1 MHPGAGMNEI
11 PSQLRSGVDP
21 EMNPAVVLLPGLGA
35 DQRLFQR
42 HREVLPDLIVPAWPE
57 PAADDTLATFAARLA
72 ERIPRS
78 DLLYLGGASFGGMV
92 ALELAALLRP
102 RGVFL
107 IGSCASPASI
117 SPLIRQLRAFARALP
132 ARAFHPRRW
141 SLPLVLPKFGRLGRA
156 DRQLFL
162 SMACEAPGAFL
173 KWGVEALLSWRPAPV
188 AAPIH
193 HIHGSADRLIPL
205 RLVRPGYVVPGGG
218 HLLSLTHPQEV
229 NAFLAEAILQA

>member
-1 MHPGAGMNEI
+1 
-11 PSQLRSGVDP
+11 
-21 EMNPAVVLLPGLGA
+21 MNPTFVLLPGLGA
-35 DQRLFQR
+35 NERLFRR
-42 HREVLPDLIVPAWPE
+42 HREVLPALIVPAWPK

-72 ERIPRS
+72 ESIPQS
-78 DLLYLGGASFGGMV
+78 DHLYLGGASFGGMV

-107 IGSCASPASI
+107 IGSCAGPESI
-117 SPLIRQLRAFARALP
+117 SPLIRQLRALARALP
-132 ARAFHPRRW
+132 VRAFQPRRW
-141 SLPLVLPKFGRLGRA
+141 SLPLVLPKFGRLGSE

-162 SMACEAPGAFL
+162 SMACGTPGAFL

-188 AAPIH
+188 AVPIH

-205 RLVRPGYVVPGGG
+205 RLVRPERVVPGGG

-229 NAFLAEAILQA
+229 NAFLAEVLSETSGAAHERNARP